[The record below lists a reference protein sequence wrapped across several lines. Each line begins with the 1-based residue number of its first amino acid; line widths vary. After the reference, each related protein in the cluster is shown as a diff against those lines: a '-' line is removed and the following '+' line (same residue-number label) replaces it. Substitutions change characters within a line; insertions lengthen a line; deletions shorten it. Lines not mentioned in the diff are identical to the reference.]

1 MDHGSLYRRCG
12 CRDENT
18 GKLLGA
24 RFESS
29 RILWVGPSTAIR
41 GVVDQDVDLTRH
53 LGRPPGQILGR
64 APRCAGQRG

>member
-29 RILWVGPSTAIR
+29 RILWVPLRTIPSLIDA
-41 GVVDQDVDLTRH
+41 
-53 LGRPPGQILGR
+53 GQISSGTTLVALLYTLTQDASSAR
-64 APRCAGQRG
+64 